1 MPDRKWGV
9 TMTEQEFVGSRLFLN
24 IPALV
29 AHDKVLLKKAPKAIL
44 LFGEIYSML
53 NVTGKFYMSNNALA
67 KRLDCSRKSIINYIN
82 LLKKQGY
89 IETENVL
96 DDETKAITGRMI
108 TLGRV
113 VQQNS
118 LGWSNGIHQ
127 GSETGFTQRKH
138 SNRTSNTND
147 QSDRKVS
154 EKQLEEDFEKLWK
167 LYPRKEGKKKA
178 FEAYKR
184 AIKKGTTNKEIQ
196 TGIVNYLTQIRVQGT
211 DKKYIKQG
219 STWFNGECWDDVY
232 NLGESQAPVN
242 PKEKTGDAPRPRSR
256 EEEELEARKQSAEAF
271 LYNLREHPEYFEI
284 EHMKAAINDFV
295 TKNPQFQEEVLEI
308 ARTRRKSDRNTA

>member
-1 MPDRKWGV
+1 MSDKEFTGV
-9 TMTEQEFVGSRLFLN
+9 RLFLN
-24 IPALV
+24 IPAEV
-29 AHDKVLLKKAPKAIL
+29 AHDPRFKSDKSIL

-53 NVTGKFYMSNNALA
+53 NVTGSFFMSNKEMA
-67 KRLDCSRKSIINYIN
+67 KRLRSSERTIQRCLDELEKLNYIKREKIVDPKTDKIVGRGKILSTYFPKN
-82 LLKKQGY
+82 IGGDTDDIEGVTQKSQGDDTDDTIIKQ
-89 IETENVL
+89 N
-96 DDETKAITGRMI
+96 KRA
-108 TLGRV
+108 
-113 VQQNS
+113 
-118 LGWSNGIHQ
+118 SN
-127 GSETGFTQRKH
+127 
-138 SNRTSNTND
+138 NND
-147 QSDRKVS
+147 QSTKVDRQNKS
-154 EKQLEEDFEKLWK
+154 ELEENFNKLWK

-196 TGIVNYLTQIRVQGT
+196 TGIVNYLTQIKVQGT

-219 STWFNGECWDDVY
+219 STWFNGECWDDDY

-308 ARTRRKSDRNTA
+308 ARTRGKSDRNTA

>member
-1 MPDRKWGV
+1 MVKDATPA
-9 TMTEQEFVGSRLFLN
+9 TN
-24 IPALV
+24 ISV
-29 AHDKVLLKKAPKAIL
+29 SF
-44 LFGEIYSML
+44 FGISK
-53 NVTGKFYMSNNALA
+53 G
-67 KRLDCSRKSIINYIN
+67 RCSQIINN
-82 LLKKQGY
+82 LSEKGY
-89 IETENVL
+89 IKIDYDREGKQVKKRTMKVVRKLTTPYLENYRPYL
-96 DDETKAITGRMI
+96 ENDKENNT
-108 TLGRV
+108 
-113 VQQNS
+113 S
-118 LGWSNGIHQ
+118 SN
-127 GSETGFTQRKH
+127 
-138 SNRTSNTND
+138 TSNND

-154 EKQLEEDFEKLWK
+154 EKQLDEDFNKLWK

-196 TGIVNYLTQIRVQGT
+196 TGIVNYLTQIKVQGT
-211 DKKYIKQG
+211 AKQYIKQG
-219 STWFNGECWDDVY
+219 STWFNGECWDDEY

-295 TKNPQFQEEVLEI
+295 TKNPQLQEEVLEI
-308 ARTRRKSDRNTA
+308 ARTRGKSDRNTA

>member
-1 MPDRKWGV
+1 MV
-9 TMTEQEFVGSRLFLN
+9 EQEFTGSRLFLN
-24 IPALV
+24 IPAIV

-53 NVTGKFYMSNNALA
+53 NVTGKFYMSNNTLA

-89 IETENVL
+89 IETENVI
-96 DDETKAITGRMI
+96 DDETNAIAGRMI

-147 QSDRKVS
+147 QNSKNS
-154 EKQLEEDFEKLWK
+154 SQSGIKQLEEDFNKLWK

-184 AIKKGTTNKEIQ
+184 AIKNGTTNKEIQ
-196 TGIVNYLTQIRVQGT
+196 TGIVNYLAQIRVQRT
-211 DKKYIKQG
+211 SKQYIKQG
-219 STWFNGECWDDVY
+219 STWFNGECWNDEY
-232 NLGESQAPVN
+232 NVGQERSPVN
-242 PKEKTGDAPRPRSR
+242 PKTVPSSAPANRTMADLEREQRESRRDAFPIQY
-256 EEEELEARKQSAEAF
+256 K
-271 LYNLREHPEYFEI
+271 EHPEWFNEETIKSILEEFPELREKVAEI
-284 EHMKAAINDFV
+284 DR
-295 TKNPQFQEEVLEI
+295 
-308 ARTRRKSDRNTA
+308 ARATSDRNTA